1 MGDKVKLIVGL
12 GNPGSAYQTTR
23 HNAGAWFVQ
32 TLAASF
38 GQNLKEDKKFFG
50 KTCKLPNGVWLL
62 EPTTFMNLSG
72 QALQSLAK
80 FYKLPPETILVCHDE
95 LDLEPGVV
103 KLKNGGGHGG
113 HNGLRDII
121 NRLSSNHFLRLRLG
135 IGHPGH
141 RDKVHDFVLHAPS
154 KEEHIAI
161 LNAIDRALTITDEL
175 FAGEL
180 QKAMQTLH
188 S

>member
-1 MGDKVKLIVGL
+1 MGDKIKLIVGL

-23 HNAGAWFVQ
+23 HNAGAWFVE

-38 GQNLKEDKKFFG
+38 GQNLKEDKKFLG
-50 KTCKLPNGVWLL
+50 NTCKLPNGVWLL

-72 QALQSLAK
+72 QAVATLTK
-80 FYKLPPETILVCHDE
+80 FYKLSLEEILVCHDE

-103 KLKNGGGHGG
+103 KLKSGGGHGG

-121 NRLSSNHFLRLRLG
+121 NKLGGNQFLRLRLG

-141 RDKVHDFVLHAPS
+141 KDKVHDFVLNPPS
-154 KEEHIAI
+154 KEDKISL
-161 LNAIDRALTITDEL
+161 LNAIDRALTVTEEL
-175 FAGEL
+175 FAGDL